1 MYSLLIVDDERIIRE
16 GIRKYIEK
24 RCDNVTV
31 DATFDDGAQ
40 VIRYLENNSADIII
54 TDICMDDVSGLQLAK
69 YVSQAHPQIKMIIIS
84 GYKKF
89 EYARE
94 AMEYS
99 VVDYLLK
106 PVSNADILAAVHSA
120 IEKIE
125 KDRELCK
132 KIDLYDEMIGDLRS
146 KFFLDLTIG
155 VIGSSADIHAE
166 FEKLKFDFGCD
177 DVYAYICKIEY
188 PFGFFERYT
197 YGRDGAENV
206 INNFFATNRRVLY
219 ETDIGNDMRVIIL
232 PENSFDAV
240 ATEFAEWVEAA
251 FGENIVFKPVFHDKG
266 IESLHNYSVEN
277 VRHYED
283 IDDSIKV
290 QIFKL
295 MNSYLNLGMVDNAD
309 KLFSQLRSGLNETNL
324 RELVKFLYENS
335 CFELKTDFNAAC
347 AQGDVVSAFNSLCTS
362 VNSFNENDDV
372 LIKKIKDY
380 INKNYSKDITL
391 ESVANKVYLHSVYVS
406 RYFKSHTGQNFS
418 DYLFNV
424 RMTHAIDLLK
434 TDKYKIG
441 QVGEMVGYRNYKY
454 FSKQFKNYTGYTPK
468 KYFRE
473 VWFVNVDDE

>member
-1 MYSLLIVDDERIIRE
+1 MYSLLIVDDEKIISD
-16 GIRKYIEK
+16 GIRRYIEK
-24 RCDNVTV
+24 RCDNISVGG
-31 DATFDDGAQ
+31 TFADGAE
-40 VIRYLENNSADIII
+40 VIRYLENNTADIII

-69 YVSQAHPQIKMIIIS
+69 YVSQAHPNIKMIILS

-89 EYARE
+89 EYAKE
-94 AMEYS
+94 AMEYN

-106 PVSNADILAAVHSA
+106 PVSNSDIVAAVNSA
-120 IEKIE
+120 VEKIE
-125 KDRELCK
+125 KDRELSK
-132 KIDLYDEMIGDLRS
+132 KIGLYDEMIGDMRS
-146 KFFLDLTIG
+146 KFFLDLTVGTIG
-155 VIGSSADIHAE
+155 NTADIHNE
-166 FEKLKFDFGCD
+166 FAKLKFDFDCD

-188 PFGFFERYT
+188 PFGFFDKYT

-206 INNFFATNRRVLY
+206 VHNFFATNKGVLY
-219 ETDIGNDMRVIIL
+219 ETDIGDDMHIVIL
-232 PENSFDAV
+232 PDNSFDTV
-240 ATEFAEWVEAA
+240 SNDFDEWVAAA
-251 FGENIVFKPVFHDKG
+251 FGDNIVFKSVFRAKG
-266 IESLHNYSVEN
+266 IDALHSYSVEN
-277 VRHYED
+277 MRHYEE

-295 MNSYLNLGMVDNAD
+295 INSYLNLGMVDNAD
-309 KLFSQLRSGLNETNL
+309 KLFSQLRSGLDETNL
-324 RELVKFLYENS
+324 RELVRFLYENS
-335 CFELKTDFNAAC
+335 CFELERDFDTVC
-347 AQGDVVSAFNSLCTS
+347 AEGDVVSAFNALCS
-362 VNSFNENDDV
+362 AVRNFNENDDV

-380 INKNYSKDITL
+380 INKNFSKDITL

-418 DYLFNV
+418 DYLFTV